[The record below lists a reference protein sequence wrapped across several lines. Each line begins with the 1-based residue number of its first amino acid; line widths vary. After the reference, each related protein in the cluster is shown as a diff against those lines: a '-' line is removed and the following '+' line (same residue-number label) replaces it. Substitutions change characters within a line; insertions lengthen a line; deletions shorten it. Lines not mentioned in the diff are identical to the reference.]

1 MNDFGQTSLASAA
14 PKIPAPPP
22 AAARGGKRGR
32 SDGRWLV
39 WLVALGVGVGLGVAG
54 YQFVPG
60 LDAAFDYWLA
70 LALG

>member
-1 MNDFGQTSLASAA
+1 MSDDFGQTSLAGA
-14 PKIPAPPP
+14 PRIPAPPP

-32 SDGRWLV
+32 GDGRWLV
-39 WLVALGVGVGLGVAG
+39 WLLALGLGAGLGVAG

-60 LDAAFDYWLA
+60 LDSTFDYWLA